1 MAKNDFTK
9 EERVMFDQA
18 LVDFDDSLVIAQAAE
33 HRDLGSAT
41 NAARSSD
48 RIWVPQPIQ
57 HKVFD
62 GIDQTGNFGGK
73 VEMAVPI
80 TVNQHKV
87 VTGSINAYEL
97 RDGTMLDRIGRGAKS
112 ALASAINI
120 SAQQKVALLGS
131 IVDTKAGAAS
141 GYDDVADMEALF
153 DEQGVPDG
161 DRAIFYSTR
170 DYNGMTGDL
179 ANRLLLKDKTL
190 SAYEKSYIGEAA
202 NFDTYKNKSALWL
215 PAATATGATVSDA
228 NQRHIPKATV
238 TDAMGDT
245 KNIDN
250 RFMTLKVAKTGGA
263 FAVGDAFTIA
273 GVNAVH
279 HKTGEDT
286 GSLKTFRVAEVVD
299 ATTISITPAIVC
311 DDYTE
316 STDAESAYKN
326 VTATPAAGAAISFK
340 NVKRAYAN
348 PAFVKGALEI
358 VPSSMEMGE
367 LDGMMTMKATTEL
380 GISIYY
386 SRQGEIDDLSCKYR
400 WDVRY
405 GTGLTNTEMA
415 GIQLFNQA

>member
-1 MAKNDFTK
+1 MAKNDFTQ
-9 EERVMFDQA
+9 EERVMFDEVLA
-18 LVDFDDSLVIAQAAE
+18 DFDDSLVIAQAAE
-33 HRDLGSAT
+33 RRDLGTPT
-41 NAARSSD
+41 NAARSAD

-57 HKVFD
+57 HKVYD
-62 GIDQTGNFGGK
+62 GIDQTGNFKGK

-87 VTGSINAYEL
+87 VPGSINAYEL

-112 ALASAINI
+112 ALAGAINI

-131 IVDTKAGAAS
+131 IVDAKAGKAS

-215 PAATATGATVSDA
+215 PAATATSVTVAGAD
-228 NQRHIPKATV
+228 QRHMPKATV
-238 TDAMGDT
+238 KDAAGDK
-245 KNIDN
+245 KNVDN
-250 RFMTLKVAKTGGA
+250 RFMTLNIAATGDLQ
-263 FAVGDAFTIA
+263 VGDAFTIA

-286 GSLKTFRVAEVVD
+286 GRLKTFRVANVVNSS
-299 ATTISITPAIVC
+299 TIEITPAIIC
-311 DDYTE
+311 DDYVDA
-316 STDAESAYKN
+316 TDAETAYKN
-326 VTATPAAGAAISFK
+326 VTATPASGAAITFL
-340 NVKRAYAN
+340 NTTRAYAN

-380 GISIYY
+380 GVSIYY
-386 SRQGEIDDLSCKYR
+386 SRQGEINDLSCKYR